1 MYLLIAAFAERRAE
15 LSLLAATDSSA
26 RTKCG
31 WTVKRD
37 LARFLLPRILE
48 FLETNNLKLAD
59 LDGLGVFAGP
69 AAFTDLRITHAV
81 ANALA
86 YGLGIPV
93 VNAGGR
99 NWRRSCRRLL
109 AEGKDFKIIK
119 PAYGRPAQIT
129 ERKK

>member
-1 MYLLIAAFAERRAE
+1 MPIAAPNYV
-15 LSLLAATDSSA
+15 LITATDSVAQSK
-26 RTKCG
+26 RG

-48 FLETNNLKLAD
+48 FLETNGLQLAD
-59 LDGLGVFAGP
+59 LAGLGVFAGP
-69 AAFTDLRITHAV
+69 ASFTDLRITHAV

-86 YGLGIPV
+86 YGLGIPI
-93 VNAGGR
+93 VNAGDR
-99 NWRRSCRRLL
+99 NWRQSCRRML
-109 AEGKDFKIIK
+109 AEGEDYKIIK

>member
-1 MYLLIAAFAERRAE
+1 MYLLIAAFADRRAE
-15 LSLLAATDSSA
+15 LSLLAATDSVA
-26 RTKCG
+26 RTKRG

-48 FLETNNLKLAD
+48 FLETNDLKLAD

-119 PAYGRPAQIT
+119 PAYGWPAQIT
-129 ERKK
+129 ERKR